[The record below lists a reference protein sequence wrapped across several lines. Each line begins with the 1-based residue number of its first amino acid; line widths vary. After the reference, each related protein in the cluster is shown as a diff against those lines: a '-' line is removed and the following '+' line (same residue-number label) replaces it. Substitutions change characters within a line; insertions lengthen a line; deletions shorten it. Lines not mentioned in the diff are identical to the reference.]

1 MSTKQYSG
9 NTSAAL
15 RPSWLTLAA
24 FVLTA
29 ILAGG
34 NVVAVRLS
42 NLGLPPFW
50 GATLRFSAA
59 ALIFWVIVLVRR
71 IPVPKGRALVGAIVY
86 GLLSIGLSYA
96 GLYWGLVR
104 APAGL
109 GGAVLALVPLMTLF
123 FAAAH
128 RQERLHW
135 QGLLGALIATTGI
148 LLGVVGGFGRATHIP
163 SVLALLA
170 GVACMAESSVLYK
183 LFPDADP
190 MVYNAVSITIGVP
203 LLAILSRL
211 MGEPWVLPTTA
222 GTWAA
227 YIYLVLVGSVVVF
240 YLFLYVLSRWTAS
253 ATSYLFLLIPV
264 SATILAT
271 LFVGEA
277 ITLSFVTGASMVIIG
292 VWIGA
297 FHRKARVPEQVELA
311 CAELPG
317 GALC

>member
-1 MSTKQYSG
+1 MSSKQYSEDS
-9 NTSAAL
+9 SAAL
-15 RPSWLTLAA
+15 RPGWLTLAA
-24 FVLTA
+24 FLLAAV
-29 ILAGG
+29 LAGG

-59 ALIFWVIVLVRR
+59 TLIFWAIVFVRR
-71 IPVPKGRALVGAIVY
+71 IPVPKGRALAGACLY

-109 GGAVLALVPLMTLF
+109 GGAALALVPLMTLF

-128 RQERLHW
+128 GQEKLHW
-135 QGLLGALIATTGI
+135 QGLIGGAVATTGI
-148 LLGVVGGFGRATHIP
+148 LLGAVGGFGSATHIP
-163 SVLALLA
+163 SVLALLL
-170 GVACMAESSVLYK
+170 GVACMAESNVAYK
-183 LFPDADP
+183 LFPDSDP
-190 MVYNAVSITIGVP
+190 MVYNAVSLTVGVP
-203 LLAILSRL
+203 LLAALSRL
-211 MGEPWVLPTTA
+211 MGEPWTLPATA

-227 YIYLVLVGSVVVF
+227 YVYLVLIGSVVVF

-264 SATILAT
+264 SASILGT
-271 LFVGEA
+271 VLVGEA
-277 ITLSFVTGASMVIIG
+277 ITTSFVIGAVMVIAG

-297 FHRKARVPEQVELA
+297 LRQKPKVSEQVAPA
-311 CAELPG
+311 CAEFHE
-317 GALC
+317 GAVC